1 MKIVLFIFIVLGGN
15 NMKVIQHKE
24 VDSVEACVNAALQ
37 VNQDQST
44 PYNAACSFQVRKSN
58 DS

>member
-15 NMKVIQHKE
+15 NLKLVQYKE
-24 VDSVEACVNAALQ
+24 VDSVEECVNASLQ
-37 VNQDQST
+37 INQDQSV
-44 PYNAACSFQVRKSN
+44 PYNAACSFQVRKTN